1 MKPIYRADV
10 ARAID
15 VAPHVIRDWTAQIGS
30 CSEAPVDGW
39 REYSTVDIA
48 RYALVKA
55 LSGLGMTVEEAGD
68 FAHVVLLT
76 KSQRHMSYATIPDQV
91 VIAWCANGK
100 WHIKTQR
107 SDETRLVPAPA
118 FCVVMLSEVIGEA
131 LARLDGYGNV

>member
-1 MKPIYRADV
+1 MKPIFRADV

-15 VAPHVIRDWTAQIGS
+15 VEPSTIRNWTNQIGS
-30 CSEAPVDGW
+30 CSGAPVEGW

-76 KSQRHMSYATIPDQV
+76 KSKRHMSYATIPDQV
-91 VIAWCANGK
+91 VVAWRVNGE
-100 WHIKTQR
+100 WHTKTQM
-107 SDETRLVPAPA
+107 SDEDRLTPAPA
-118 FCVVMLSEVIGEA
+118 FCIVMLREVIGEA
-131 LARLDGYGNV
+131 LARLDGYDNV